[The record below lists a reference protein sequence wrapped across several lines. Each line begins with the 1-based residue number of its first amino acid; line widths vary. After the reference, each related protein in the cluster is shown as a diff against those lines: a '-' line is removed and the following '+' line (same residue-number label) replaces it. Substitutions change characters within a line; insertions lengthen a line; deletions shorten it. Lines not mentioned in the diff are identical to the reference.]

1 MKVGTVTTV
10 GGSVTGTVGAATGGG
25 SSEPQAV
32 SASTASTTGA
42 RKILTRRLLVV
53 VPRVVMPRRVVLGV
67 GVIMPVIMTVI
78 ARMNRMVVAERDA
91 FEDAGRTAD
100 AFGLPKG
107 HVVRRIAFKDEIR

>member
-10 GGSVTGTVGAATGGG
+10 GGLVTGTVGAAIVGG

-32 SASTASTTGA
+32 SASTANNAGA
-42 RKILTRRLLVV
+42 KKILTRRLLVV
-53 VPRVVMPRRVVLGV
+53 VPR
-67 GVIMPVIMTVI
+67 VIMPVIMTVI